1 MKYVPIPV
9 AMLPV
14 GKPLPVNVWNPEGVL
29 LLRKG
34 QPIVSEQ
41 HRDKLYAHNASTT
54 ESEAQ
59 AWQRSYERMVHTLLM
74 EGVEVEQI
82 ARMPMPSAIRERD
95 YHAGEQL
102 NGGWLDL
109 QVVLRGILYQGG
121 LALNPLPRLA
131 ALENKA
137 RALLKADPDDSLFC
151 LFQALADSSLGYS
164 ATHALLCAC
173 VCELA
178 AQKLGMN
185 EQQRQSLMSAALTM
199 NIGMAREQDVLA
211 RQNHAP
217 TPEQRQLIQEHP
229 ELSLKILVWLGIE
242 DVEELD
248 LVHWHHQPDS
258 PEGLPHNL
266 QARRLLSMT
275 DVFVAKMAARRTREA
290 LSPLESAKSI
300 YLQTEKE
307 VTASVGGAL
316 TAAIGFYPPGT
327 YVRLA
332 GGETA
337 VAVQRGLRANT
348 PWVIVIVDKNGMP
361 TLNYHCLDT
370 SDPAHAIATPMLF
383 RSGKVVINADR
394 VRRAREKIRA

>member
-1 MKYVPIPV
+1 MKYVPIPI

-74 EGVEVEQI
+74 EGVEVDEI

-95 YHAGEQL
+95 YHTGEQL

-109 QVVLRGILYQGG
+109 QEVLRGILYQGG

-137 RALLKADPDDSLFC
+137 RALLKDDPDDSLFC
-151 LFQALADSSLGYS
+151 LFQALADSSLGYC

-173 VCELA
+173 ICELA
-178 AQKLGMN
+178 AQKLGLN
-185 EQQRQSLMSAALTM
+185 DQQRQSIMSAALTM

-217 TPEQRQLIQEHP
+217 TPEQRQLITEHP

-248 LVHWHHQPDS
+248 LVRWHHQPDS

-275 DVFVAKMAARRTREA
+275 DIFVAKMAARRTREA

-300 YLQTEKE
+300 YLQTEKD

-332 GGETA
+332 SGETA

-348 PWVIVIVDKNGMP
+348 PWVIAIIDRNGMP
-361 TLNYHCLDT
+361 TFNYHCVDT
-370 SDPAHAIATPMLF
+370 GDPAHAIAAPILF
-383 RSGKVVINADR
+383 RSGKVAINLER
-394 VRRAREKIRA
+394 VRRARDKIRR

>member
-1 MKYVPIPV
+1 MKYVPIPI

-14 GKPLPVNVWNPEGVL
+14 GKPLPVNVWNPEGLL

-54 ESEAQ
+54 EAEAQ

-74 EGVEVEQI
+74 EGVEVDAI
-82 ARMPMPSAIRERD
+82 ARLPMPSAIRERD
-95 YHAGEQL
+95 YMVGEQL
-102 NGGWLDL
+102 NGGWMDL
-109 QVVLRGILYQGG
+109 QEVLRGILYQGG

-137 RALLKADPDDSLFC
+137 RALLQADADDSLFC
-151 LFQALADSSLGYS
+151 LFQALADSSLGYC

-178 AQKLGMN
+178 AQKLGLN
-185 EQQRQSLMSAALTM
+185 PQQRQSLMSAALTM

-211 RQNHAP
+211 RQNEAP

-229 ELSLKILVWLGIE
+229 QLSLKILVWLGIE

-248 LVHWHHQPDS
+248 LVRWHHQPDS
-258 PEGLPHNL
+258 AEGLPHNL

-300 YLQTEKE
+300 YLSTEKE

-316 TAAIGFYPPGT
+316 TAAVGFYPPGT
-327 YVRLA
+327 YVRLVS
-332 GGETA
+332 GETA

-348 PWVIVIVDKNGMP
+348 PWVIIIIDRNGMP
-361 TLNYHCLDT
+361 AFNYHCLDT
-370 SDPAHAIATPMLF
+370 SDPAYAIAAPMLF
-383 RSGKVVINADR
+383 RTGKVAVNIER
-394 VRRAREKIRA
+394 VRRAREKIRR

>member
-1 MKYVPIPV
+1 MKYVPIPI

-14 GKPLPVNVWNPEGVL
+14 GKPLPVNVWNAEGVL

-74 EGVEVEQI
+74 EGVEVEAI

-95 YHAGEQL
+95 YHTGEQL

-109 QVVLRGILYQGG
+109 QEVLRGILYQGG

-137 RALLKADPDDSLFC
+137 RALLKDDPDDSLFC
-151 LFQALADSSLGYS
+151 LFQALADSSLGYC

-173 VCELA
+173 ICELA
-178 AQKLGMN
+178 AQKLGLN
-185 EQQRQSLMSAALTM
+185 DQQRQSIMSAALTM

-217 TPEQRQLIQEHP
+217 TPEQRQLIKEHP

-248 LVHWHHQPDS
+248 LVRWHHQPDS

-275 DVFVAKMAARRTREA
+275 DIFVAKMAARRTREA

-307 VTASVGGAL
+307 VTASVGAAL

-327 YVRLA
+327 YVRMA
-332 GGETA
+332 SGETA
-337 VAVQRGLRANT
+337 VAVLRGLRANT
-348 PWVIVIVDKNGMP
+348 PGVIPIIDRNGMP
-361 TLNYHCLDT
+361 SFNYHCLDT
-370 SDPAHAIATPMLF
+370 GDPAHAIAAPILF
-383 RSGKVVINADR
+383 RGGKVAINLER
-394 VRRAREKIRA
+394 VRRAREKIRR

>member
-1 MKYVPIPV
+1 MKYVPIPI

-14 GKPLPVNVWNPEGVL
+14 GKPLPVNVWNAEGVL

-54 ESEAQ
+54 EAEAQ

-74 EGVEVEQI
+74 EGVAVEQI

-95 YHAGEQL
+95 YMVGEQL
-102 NGGWLDL
+102 NGGWMDL
-109 QVVLRGILYQGG
+109 QEVLRGILYQGG

-151 LFQALADSSLGYS
+151 LFQALADSSLGYC

-178 AQKLGMN
+178 AQKLGMV
-185 EQQRQSLMSAALTM
+185 EQQRQSLMSGALTM

-211 RQNHAP
+211 RQTHAP
-217 TPEQRQLIQEHP
+217 SVEQRQLIKEHP
-229 ELSLKILVWLGIE
+229 EISLKILVWLGIE

-248 LVHWHHQPDS
+248 LVRWHHQPDA

-300 YLQTEKE
+300 YLQSEKD

-327 YVRLA
+327 YVRLVS
-332 GGETA
+332 GETA
-337 VAVQRGLRANT
+337 VAVQRGQRANT
-348 PWVIVIVDKNGMP
+348 PWVIVIVDRNGMP
-361 TLNYHCLDT
+361 TFNYHCLDT
-370 SDPAHAIATPMLF
+370 SDPAHAIAAPMLF
-383 RSGKVVINADR
+383 RSGKVAINVDR
-394 VRRAREKIRA
+394 VRRAREKIRR